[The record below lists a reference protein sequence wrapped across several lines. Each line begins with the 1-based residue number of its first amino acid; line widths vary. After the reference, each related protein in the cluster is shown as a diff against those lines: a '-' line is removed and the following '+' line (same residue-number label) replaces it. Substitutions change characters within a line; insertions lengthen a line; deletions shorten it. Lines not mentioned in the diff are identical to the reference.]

1 MTMCYIVVSVGVC
14 KVKEA
19 DKSYGQ
25 LKKEQLGRES
35 ELLAQLLGAADELK
49 DLGAFEADLG
59 VRRNEILFKV
69 TVEIEDTKNALKQAE
84 QLLARLK
91 RHLEQLEG
99 LHRILTKK

>member
-1 MTMCYIVVSVGVC
+1 MN
-14 KVKEA
+14 EA

-35 ELLAQLLGAADELK
+35 ELLAQLLGNAGELK

-59 VRRNEILFKV
+59 VRRNEILFRV
-69 TVEIEDTKNALKQAE
+69 TVEIEDTKSALKQAE
-84 QLLARLK
+84 QLVDRLK
-91 RHLEQLEG
+91 KHLNQLAG

>member
-1 MTMCYIVVSVGVC
+1 MN
-14 KVKEA
+14 EA

-35 ELLAQLLGAADELK
+35 ELLAQLLGSAEQLK

-69 TVEIEDTKNALKQAE
+69 TVEMEDTKNALKQAE
-84 QLLARLK
+84 QLVDRLK
-91 RHLEQLEG
+91 KHLNQLEG
-99 LHRILTKK
+99 LYRILTKK

>member
-1 MTMCYIVVSVGVC
+1 MMD
-14 KVKEA
+14 A

-35 ELLAQLLGAADELK
+35 DLLSQLLGSSGELK
-49 DLGAFEADLG
+49 DLTNLEADLG
-59 VRRNEILFKV
+59 IRRNEILFKV

-84 QLLARLK
+84 QLTERLK
-91 RHLEQLEG
+91 KHLNQLEG